1 MVNMDKGLQWPYYL
15 KEGRHLTPIGKHFS
29 QSDASID
36 DEEQWIPVSV
46 DKSRKIQ
53 KARCSFLR
61 KCGMLSR
68 NEQDNYE
75 KLGLKTC
82 FILENTNRINRIDT
96 VEELLADQSTLFSR
110 AFMRYKYA
118 KDIFDVSLGEA
129 AGLKIRMELAEFFRS
144 NYYRDYKIPGIQL
157 TEYTL
162 ESVLKQLRNHASQS
176 RRDLTFYPEKLNR
189 LMEVTDE
196 DESQITEKILRQLKR
211 WGIETKIE
219 KNQVNCLKDCIDI
232 YCSSITEYRASSCGT
247 IDHFSPVNNR
257 GEYKEFKDYQHRK
270 KVLKEMREKCV
281 Q

>member
-1 MVNMDKGLQWPYYL
+1 MDKGLQWPYYL
-15 KEGRHLTPIGKHFS
+15 KEGGHLTPIGKHFS

-68 NEQDNYE
+68 NEQDNYG

-118 KDIFDVSLGEA
+118 C
-129 AGLKIRMELAEFFRS
+129 
-144 NYYRDYKIPGIQL
+144 
-157 TEYTL
+157 TTL
-162 ESVLKQLRNHASQS
+162 R
-176 RRDLTFYPEKLNR
+176 
-189 LMEVTDE
+189 
-196 DESQITEKILRQLKR
+196 
-211 WGIETKIE
+211 
-219 KNQVNCLKDCIDI
+219 
-232 YCSSITEYRASSCGT
+232 
-247 IDHFSPVNNR
+247 
-257 GEYKEFKDYQHRK
+257 
-270 KVLKEMREKCV
+270 
-281 Q
+281 